1 MVEQAVT
8 QLHDAHMFEW
18 MKSFFRFPR
27 LSRTTALSNPGTD
40 DRFWQMHD
48 IKPLPHLPISE
59 GLVPPE
65 RVSET
70 KGFVTIPPIWQ
81 PEGQDQSRF
90 HEVKQQPNI
99 QFKDIENFFT
109 GFWNHHY
116 ANPHHV
122 TAEQVGLGF
131 HIWKKEELWPDVI
144 DVEAREVKE
153 FKALPPPEEP

>member
-1 MVEQAVT
+1 MEQAVT

-48 IKPLPHLPISE
+48 IKSLPHLPISE

-109 GFWNHHY
+109 GFWDHLDN
-116 ANPHHV
+116 NPHRV
-122 TAEQVGLGF
+122 TAEQVGCYVIDESHSFKDDG
-131 HIWKKEELWPDVI
+131 VI